1 MSFLAQLQVAATG
14 SSESVMPSVVA
25 DTDNSVLPGG
35 HESHS
40 EVSAACN
47 CSSHG
52 NIGATTPTVE
62 EQSRSQFDAF
72 LYIVIV
78 LCFYAMCI
86 VMLMVKY
93 IKRENEEA
101 EWDKMFTDFVK
112 REQYIKPYQQIDH
125 RTDKMFEYVKERLRL
140 FNLTH
145 GISEEPSV
153 RGTLIYHETSV

>member
-1 MSFLAQLQVAATG
+1 MGLIAQLQVAATG
-14 SSESVMPSVVA
+14 SSESEMQPVIAERNISVP
-25 DTDNSVLPGG
+25 PGG
-35 HESHS
+35 NES
-40 EVSAACN
+40 EVLAACN
-47 CSSHG
+47 CPSHG
-52 NIGATTPTVE
+52 NVATTTIKAEPETSE
-62 EQSRSQFDAF
+62 FDAF

-125 RTDKMFEYVKERLRL
+125 RTDKMFEYVKDRLRL
-140 FNLTH
+140 FNLKH
-145 GISEEPSV
+145 GISEEPAV
-153 RGTLIYHETSV
+153 RGPLIYHETSV

>member
-14 SSESVMPSVVA
+14 SSESVMPSVNA
-25 DTDNSVLPGG
+25 GTDISVPPGG
-35 HESHS
+35 HES
-40 EVSAACN
+40 EASATCN
-47 CSSHG
+47 CSRHG
-52 NIGATTPTVE
+52 NIVAATTTVE
-62 EQSRSQFDAF
+62 PQSRSEFDAF

-125 RTDKMFEYVKERLRL
+125 RTDQMFEYVKERLRL

-145 GISEEPSV
+145 GISEEPAA

>member
-1 MSFLAQLQVAATG
+1 MSPLAQLQVAATG
-14 SSESVMPSVVA
+14 SSESVMPSVNT
-25 DTDNSVLPGG
+25 DTDISVLPGG
-35 HESHS
+35 HES
-40 EVSAACN
+40 EASAACN
-47 CSSHG
+47 CSRHG
-52 NIGATTPTVE
+52 NIVAATTTVE
-62 EQSRSQFDAF
+62 PQSRSEFDAF

-125 RTDKMFEYVKERLRL
+125 RTDKMFGYVKERLRL

-145 GISEEPSV
+145 GISEESAV